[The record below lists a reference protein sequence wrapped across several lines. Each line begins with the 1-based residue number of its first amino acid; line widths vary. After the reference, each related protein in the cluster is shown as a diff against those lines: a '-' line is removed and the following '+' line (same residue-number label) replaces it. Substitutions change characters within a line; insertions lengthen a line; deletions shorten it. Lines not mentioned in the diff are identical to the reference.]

1 MSNRIA
7 AIVVSAGEGI
17 RMAVEADELPK
28 QFFEVDGRPLFV
40 NAILPFEAHPLID
53 DITVV
58 LPPELVEGWKEKL
71 LGAFGFHKIKRVVPG
86 GKYRRDSV
94 QLGMDAASEGQPW
107 PEDAL
112 VAVHDGVR
120 PMLTIRLL
128 GAVIDAALKSGAAV
142 PALKI
147 KDTVAE
153 TDDSADWAST
163 VDRSRLRIVQTP
175 QILKAVWLQQA
186 YQDLPGE
193 DTTDDAQL
201 VHALGHP
208 ITFVDG
214 DVMNIKVT
222 DQMDLELVRCVSA
235 SKMR

>member
-40 NAILPFEAHPLID
+40 NALLPFEAHPLID

-58 LPPELVEGWKEKL
+58 LPPELVEGWEEKL
-71 LGAFGFHKIKRVVPG
+71 LSEFGFHKVTRVIPG
-86 GKYRRDSV
+86 GEHRRDSV
-94 QLGMDAASEGQPW
+94 QLGMDAASEGQSW
-107 PEDAL
+107 PDDAL
-112 VAVHDGVR
+112 VAIHDGVR

-128 GAVIDAALKSGAAV
+128 GEVINAALKSGAAV
-142 PALKI
+142 PVLEV

-153 TDDSADWAST
+153 IDDSTVWAST
-163 VDRSRLRIVQTP
+163 IDRSRLRIVQTP
-175 QILKAVWLQQA
+175 QILRAGWLQQA
-186 YQDLPGE
+186 YQDLPRE

-201 VHALGHP
+201 VQALGHP
-208 ITFVDG
+208 ITLVDG

-222 DQMDLELVRCVSA
+222 DQMDLELVRSVSV
-235 SKMR
+235 SKRQ

>member
-58 LPPELVEGWKEKL
+58 LPPDLVEGWAEKL
-71 LGAFGFHKIKRVVPG
+71 LSEFGFHKIKRVIPG
-86 GKYRRDSV
+86 GEHRRDSV
-94 QLGMDAASEGQPW
+94 QLGMDAASEGQAW
-107 PEDAL
+107 LEDSL
-112 VAVHDGVR
+112 VAIHDGVR

-128 GAVIDAALKSGAAV
+128 GAVINAALKSGAAV
-142 PALKI
+142 PVLEV

-153 TDDSADWAST
+153 IDDSGDWLST
-163 VDRSRLRIVQTP
+163 IDRSSLRVVQTP
-175 QILKAVWLQQA
+175 QIIRAVWLQQA
-186 YQDLPGE
+186 YQDLPVE
-193 DTTDDAQL
+193 YTTDDAQL
-201 VHALGHP
+201 VQALGHP

-222 DQMDLELVRCVSA
+222 DQMDLELVKCVSI
-235 SKMR
+235 SNRL

>member
-7 AIVVSAGEGI
+7 AIVVSAGEGT

-40 NAILPFEAHPLID
+40 NALLPFEAHPLID

-58 LPPELVEGWKEKL
+58 LPSDLIEGWEEQL
-71 LGAFGFHKIKRVVPG
+71 LGVFGFHKVKNVIPG
-86 GKYRRDSV
+86 GKNRRESV
-94 QLGMDAASEGQPW
+94 QLGLEAASEGRSW

-112 VAVHDGVR
+112 VAIHDGVR

-128 GAVIDAALKSGAAV
+128 GAVIDAALESGAAV
-142 PALKI
+142 PVLEV
-147 KDTVAE
+147 KDTIAE
-153 TDDSADWAST
+153 IDDSADWTST
-163 VDRSRLRIVQTP
+163 ADRTKLRIVQTP
-175 QILKAVWLQQA
+175 QILKAVWLLQA

-201 VHALGHP
+201 VHALGHTV
-208 ITFVDG
+208 TFVDG

-222 DQMDLELVRCVSA
+222 DQMDLELVKCVSA
-235 SKMR
+235 SKRR

>member
-1 MSNRIA
+1 MSSRIA

-28 QFFEVDGRPLFV
+28 QFFEVDDRPLFV
-40 NAILPFEAHPLID
+40 NALLPFEAHPMID

-58 LPPELVEGWKEKL
+58 LPSELVEGWEEQL
-71 LGAFGFHKIKRVVPG
+71 LGVFGFHKVKRVVAG
-86 GKYRRDSV
+86 GEHRRDSV
-94 QLGMDAASEGQPW
+94 QLGMEAASEGQPW
-107 PEDAL
+107 PEDTLLAI
-112 VAVHDGVR
+112 HDGVR

-128 GAVIDAALKSGAAV
+128 GAVIDAALESGAAV
-142 PALKI
+142 PVLKV

-153 TDDSADWAST
+153 VDDSGDWNAT
-163 VDRSRLRIVQTP
+163 TDRSKLRIVQTP
-175 QILKAVWLQQA
+175 QIIKAVWLQQA
-186 YQDLPGE
+186 YQNLPRE

-208 ITFVDG
+208 ITLVDG

-235 SKMR
+235 SMRL